1 MMKGALSDV
10 TKAIGDTPIVKLNK
24 VGAHLAP
31 HVELYAKLEYMN
43 PGGSVKDR
51 IGCYMLE
58 KAERD
63 GRIKPGGTIIE
74 ATSGNTGMGLAIT
87 AAVKGYKCIFVM
99 ADKQSEEKRIALR
112 SVGAQVVICPTKVE
126 PEDPRSY
133 YSVANRLA
141 EETPN
146 SLYMRQ
152 YWNPDN
158 PEAHFVHTGPEIW
171 EQTGGELDALVV
183 AAGTGG
189 TLVGNAKFLKSKK
202 PAIKVVGVDP
212 VGSIYYDLFHTG
224 KWPKPHSYYVE
235 GFGEDFMPSTMDIK
249 AMDDCVQVNDK
260 ESFTMA
266 RRLIR
271 EEGLLCGGSS
281 GSAVAGALKFAERI
295 ARERKEQAAAG
306 KPVGEPFKVLVII
319 PDSSS
324 RYLSK
329 FLNDEWLKDA
339 GLIDRGD
346 TSGVVE
352 DILQA
357 RKGDGI
363 SASPGDALGSVI
375 DRMKK
380 HGISQLPVIEP
391 HRLVGLVSE
400 VQVLN
405 ALVKG
410 EATMKSPVGPLAN
423 LDEAAVVERDTAL
436 ATLSQHFS
444 RGKVAVVVDRSGEGG
459 HDLAVVGL
467 LTKID
472 LIEHMLR

>member
-1 MMKGALSDV
+1 
-10 TKAIGDTPIVKLNK
+10 
-24 VGAHLAP
+24 
-31 HVELYAKLEYMN
+31 
-43 PGGSVKDR
+43 
-51 IGCYMLE
+51 
-58 KAERD
+58 
-63 GRIKPGGTIIE
+63 
-74 ATSGNTGMGLAIT
+74 
-87 AAVKGYKCIFVM
+87 
-99 ADKQSEEKRIALR
+99 
-112 SVGAQVVICPTKVE
+112 
-126 PEDPRSY
+126 
-133 YSVANRLA
+133 
-141 EETPN
+141 
-146 SLYMRQ
+146 
-152 YWNPDN
+152 
-158 PEAHFVHTGPEIW
+158 
-171 EQTGGELDALVV
+171 
-183 AAGTGG
+183 
-189 TLVGNAKFLKSKK
+189 
-202 PAIKVVGVDP
+202 
-212 VGSIYYDLFHTG
+212 
-224 KWPKPHSYYVE
+224 
-235 GFGEDFMPSTMDIK
+235 MPSTMDLK

-306 KPVGEPFKVLVII
+306 QPVGEPFKVLVII

-346 TSGVVE
+346 TSGVVD
-352 DILQA
+352 DILQK
-357 RKGDGI
+357 RGGDVI
-363 SASPGDALGSVI
+363 SAAPGDALGSVI

-380 HGISQLPVIEP
+380 HGISQLPVVEP
-391 HRLVGLVSE
+391 QRLVGLVSE

-444 RGKVAVVVDRSGEGG
+444 RGKVAVVVDRSGEAG